1 MGSRSNSKQA
11 TTNNDNRVAVDS
23 GLGLSASSKN
33 VLGGLGLNLDKS
45 NANTFSINT
54 SDPAIVTRALN
65 SVDVANAGMSDGFTK
80 LLDAAGS
87 LFDRGETL
95 IGRTQTAVADA
106 YGRAQTDTKGGID
119 QRTMIV
125 LAVAGA
131 AALAFSRRK

>member
-1 MGSRSNSKQA
+1 MGSKSSSKQS
-11 TTNNDNRVAVDS
+11 TTNNDNRVAVE
-23 GLGLSASSKN
+23 GGFGLSNS
-33 VLGGLGLNLDKS
+33 DR
-45 NANTFSINT
+45 NTFSIQT
-54 SDPAIVTRALN
+54 SDPVIVSRALD

-80 LLDAAGS
+80 LLESAGA
-87 LFDRGETL
+87 LFDRGESL

-106 YGRAQTDTKGGID
+106 YGRAQADVKGGID

>member
-1 MGSRSNSKQA
+1 MGSKSSSKQS
-11 TTNNDNRVAVDS
+11 TTNNDNRVAVES
-23 GLGLSASSKN
+23 GIGLSNSAGAM
-33 VLGGLGLNLDKS
+33 V
-45 NANTFSINT
+45 TVNT
-54 SDPAIVTRALN
+54 SDPVIVSRALD

-106 YGRAQTDTKGGID
+106 YGQAQADVKGGID

-131 AALAFSRRK
+131 AALAISRRK